1 MTKDENKIRL
11 ENIVE
16 AENVRDNVSPYSSQ
30 LADRLAYSHDMISP
44 VTGDYTP
51 DYVVMPGSVK
61 EVQEILRSANE
72 TDGFVYTCS
81 RGTNTYGFAL
91 AKEGG
96 IILDLHRMDRIL
108 EINEETMTATVEP
121 GVTWGRL
128 RKEVLKKNLM
138 VIPILGPHTGGPVGN
153 FTSWNFSPGGTRY
166 SPDRTV
172 SIEVVLANGELLRTG
187 SQALQGHETKNPY
200 FRYAFGPD
208 IAGLFRGSVGAL
220 GVITKAVVK
229 LYPILDGMKNI
240 TYGFKDLQS
249 GLDSMQAI
257 EKMDITK
264 HIGLYS
270 QGWAAEM
277 CNPELKTIQNPA
289 DQKVI
294 LDRYPRWILNIGI
307 SGKKK
312 QVEFYEEL
320 IGDEITGG
328 DECRFEGR
336 DLEYWEDFAQGAGHR
351 VTNMFGS
358 ARIGMSTLT
367 ITPFSVCSRVY
378 GLALQKIRE
387 RDFRDPMSGEPY
399 EPTTFF
405 FPSERG
411 RSVYCEMDFRFDAT
425 RPETMEKA
433 VNIWEELSMMYHQE
447 LGSTLMMI
455 NPFVRSMIS
464 PIYIDLLKGIKKLFD
479 PKGIL
484 SKGHLLEDM

>member
-11 ENIVE
+11 ENIVG
-16 AENVRDNVSPYSSQ
+16 AENVQDNVSPYSSR
-30 LADRLAYSHDMISP
+30 LADRLAYSYDFISP
-44 VTGDYTP
+44 VTGDHIP

-72 TDGFVYTCS
+72 TNEFVYTCS
-81 RGTNTYGFAL
+81 RGTNTYGYTL

-96 IILDLHRMDRIL
+96 IVLDLHRMDRIL

-172 SIEVVLANGELLRTG
+172 SLEVVLPNGELLRTG

-208 IAGLFRGSVGAL
+208 IAGLFRGSVGAF
-220 GVITKAVVK
+220 GVITKAVIK

-257 EKMDITK
+257 EKLDITK

-277 CNPELKTIQNPA
+277 CNPELKTIQNPV
-289 DQKVI
+289 DQKAI

-411 RSVYCEMDFRFDAT
+411 RSVYCEMDFRFDAA

-455 NPFVRSMIS
+455 NPVVRDMMS
-464 PIYIDLLKGIKKLFD
+464 PTYIDILKGIKRVFD